1 MTSVT
6 LHRENIS
13 VLWLFLSRW
22 WMPILGYLLLINLI
36 TFCVYGWD
44 KRAAKAGRRRVPE
57 KTLLGLA
64 AVGGAIGALLGMK
77 VFHHKTK
84 KRAFTTG
91 VPCILAA
98 HIVLIGVA
106 VLLAIR

>member
-13 VLWLFLSRW
+13 ALGLFLSRW

-44 KRAAKAGRRRVPE
+44 KRAAKA
-57 KTLLGLA
+57 KQA
-64 AVGGAIGALLGMK
+64 KAK
-77 VFHHKTK
+77 Q
-84 KRAFTTG
+84 
-91 VPCILAA
+91 
-98 HIVLIGVA
+98 
-106 VLLAIR
+106 

>member
-13 VLWLFLSRW
+13 ALGLFLSRW

-36 TFCVYGWD
+36 AFFAYGWD
-44 KRAAKAGRRRVPE
+44 KRAAKAGRRRIPE

-77 VFHHKTK
+77 AFHHKTK
-84 KRAFTTG
+84 KKAFTAG

-106 VLLAIR
+106 VWQYC